1 MTPQP
6 AITITTLFITLTL
19 FACTSIDRG
28 SFGEFT
34 RSLNNTD
41 YGYKVGKDPTHDAPT
56 ELIEVFQVNPGDCG
70 ESTGWSDC
78 ANDRERSELSEKV
91 KDNYP
96 GSEHWYGWSIYFPND
111 FPNVFPT
118 KTALGQFHQDKSH
131 PVWMFQNADG
141 GYHLDDQVR
150 GTTRRYYSLIDEVD
164 LRGQWHKIE
173 VHVRWE
179 KMTTDFS
186 RFGSTETTR
195 LTTEDRLWTPIVFI
209 SNMASTGHFFLA
221 SKTNT
226 TKMRCLARSH
236 TSRTLKGRIRGQ
248 NFHLSLVNFRRPNQR
263 SMACSTH
270 ACDRNI
276 RAYQFW
282 LYNHF

>member
-34 RSLNNTD
+34 RSLNTTD

-131 PVWMFQNADG
+131 PVWLFQNADG

-179 KMTTDFS
+179 KNDNGFFKVWVNGDNKVDYRGQTMDADRVYFKYGVYRTFLS
-186 RFGSTETTR
+186 RFKNKYDQDAVPSQ
-195 LTTEDRLWTPIVFI
+195 VAYF
-209 SNMASTGHFFLA
+209 SNVKRANS
-221 SKTNT
+221 
-226 TKMRCLARSH
+226 RSE
-236 TSRTLKGRIRGQ
+236 
-248 NFHLSLVNFRRPNQR
+248 LSPLIGEF
-263 SMACSTH
+263 
-270 ACDRNI
+270 
-276 RAYQFW
+276 
-282 LYNHF
+282 